1 MGQAPRS
8 VQTHWRGWWYILRE
22 RLLKLK
28 LDGTTP
34 ESGVEGHC
42 RQVPEGPGGQGVRA
56 VSRPRGQS
64 ALLLWRETCVLIA
77 LWPLLVSGCAAAWGS
92 QPGIIDGAEGPWRVC
107 RAASRA
113 LTPSI
118 YNHDR
123 ETLSF
128 LCADFRQSY
137 TSATWV
143 GNHRWRVETVPQLLM
158 PLWLKLLSFSVHS
171 SKVDTSLFCFLF
183 RF

>member
-1 MGQAPRS
+1 MGQTPRS

-42 RQVPEGPGGQGVRA
+42 HQVLEGPGAQGVRA

-64 ALLLWRETCVLIA
+64 ALPLWRSLVLPGETWVLIA
-77 LWPLLVSGCAAAWGS
+77 LWPLLVSGCAAAWRS
-92 QPGIIDGAEGPWRVC
+92 QPGIINGAEGTRRVC
-107 RAASRA
+107 RAARRA
-113 LTPSI
+113 LTPGI
-118 YNHDR
+118 YNRDR

-128 LCADFRQSY
+128 LSTDLRQSY

-143 GNHRWRVETVPQLLM
+143 SNHRWRVEAVPQLLI
-158 PLWLKLLSFSVHS
+158 PLWLKLLSFSVSSLQCPHS
-171 SKVDTSLFCFLF
+171 
-183 RF
+183 